1 VPRLSHG
8 MSLRRD
14 SHAATNKYQGVS
26 TKGIIMQSRYSLRS
40 TFILRLLS
48 ASRLGP
54 P

>member
-1 VPRLSHG
+1 MPRLSHG

-14 SHAATNKYQGVS
+14 CHATNKYQGVS